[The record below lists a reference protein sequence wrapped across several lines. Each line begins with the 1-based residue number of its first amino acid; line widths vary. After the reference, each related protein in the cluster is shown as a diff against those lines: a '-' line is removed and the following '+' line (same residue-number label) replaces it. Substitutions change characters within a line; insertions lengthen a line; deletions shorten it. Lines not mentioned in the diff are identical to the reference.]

1 MELGASISSA
11 GASSVRRM
19 QRDLRGFTSVHSTT
33 SAAAAGPRT
42 SSGASSRWSTG
53 NVLENRTPE
62 EPIEEPTT
70 LDDERQFLH
79 QRFEKLRSDHPGFGG
94 ADRKQFAVAFSGGGV
109 RAAAYHCGLLWALS
123 AENLMKDVSHLAVVS
138 GGAYT
143 AACYV
148 THLLKASDET
158 PPQLGSQ
165 VDTWYKEVVAR
176 TILRM
181 QHNINYLVRIGTR
194 CRADQEWERGRGCC
208 PRIFDIPF
216 FILTIIA
223 TACIS
228 PALIFINTVWPLV
241 LCIEHELAATLRSA
255 WCDPMH
261 TPYSEALL
269 QWSKTRLIY
278 FAGLTASLGVLLALL
293 ARLGCCRPNREHYV
307 SHLFRRSM
315 QQVLIRGAICY
326 SIYVTVPW
334 ILLQMQNLSWGT
346 QSVLFKTEKGKEWV
360 HYYCWKYIHESIR
373 NGPSCIDYMQ
383 PFHNTLWFND
393 GHNSLYRNATWL
405 AENHVGLRPTGQDPG
420 GDTQYTT
427 PMFLVVNL
435 IIFAAGLIGLLW
447 GLSLLRWYLTL
458 AGPIWAAFLVALV
471 AQWQIFGPLT
481 GQYLFPNL
489 LHFSEKSSSW
499 IFRVCIIAAVITLP
513 IYDLLIK
520 LIHSYYRRSLQL
532 AYFCDGEDIE
542 FPAAAESPYCPNL
555 LLGACIN
562 DFRRPE
568 DKELLSDFTLSPLFM
583 GCPRTGFFRTDR
595 RMRLGY
601 AISVSGA
608 APDTLMLTKFD
619 VLPIRF
625 LLSVFSLRL
634 GDFVRLAP
642 DGKVAKQM
650 GTAFRRIEERA
661 APSAAGNEVRAA
673 TAQFLVQR
681 VWDGAPVALIFV
693 ACHLFV
699 MLGRSLDTAGSCGA
713 YHVVL
718 QMGLSGFVIVL
729 LLSFFAFAPQL
740 RWLMRSP
747 LILQF
752 QMMFMHR
759 HQAIRPPPYVYVS
772 DGGLIECLGVLML
785 LRRRMPLI
793 ICSDACEDMNVT
805 LRALLDTI
813 HLARQEK
820 LCSFFDVNDPRRDVQ
835 LSMAEVRHSRCPYLR
850 LGIRYEPTGN
860 SEAME
865 GELLY
870 IRMRLAP
877 NDAAPERGL
886 LEKSELMEEPTLP
899 HGSTFD
905 TGVASSRATESDMP
919 PRREMNGL
927 WCSGP
932 CARRCPGR
940 RFPDFGT
947 GNQFLQP
954 RHFANLCAL
963 GAEMALPAAKYISR
977 SLRSSDP

>member
-1 MELGASISSA
+1 
-11 GASSVRRM
+11 
-19 QRDLRGFTSVHSTT
+19 
-33 SAAAAGPRT
+33 
-42 SSGASSRWSTG
+42 
-53 NVLENRTPE
+53 
-62 EPIEEPTT
+62 
-70 LDDERQFLH
+70 
-79 QRFEKLRSDHPGFGG
+79 
-94 ADRKQFAVAFSGGGV
+94 
-109 RAAAYHCGLLWALS
+109 
-123 AENLMKDVSHLAVVS
+123 
-138 GGAYT
+138 
-143 AACYV
+143 
-148 THLLKASDET
+148 
-158 PPQLGSQ
+158 
-165 VDTWYKEVVAR
+165 
-176 TILRM
+176 
-181 QHNINYLVRIGTR
+181 
-194 CRADQEWERGRGCC
+194 
-208 PRIFDIPF
+208 
-216 FILTIIA
+216 
-223 TACIS
+223 
-228 PALIFINTVWPLV
+228 
-241 LCIEHELAATLRSA
+241 
-255 WCDPMH
+255 MH

-481 GQYLFPNL
+481 GPKGQYLFPNL

-661 APSAAGNEVRAA
+661 APSAAGNEAPDCPGCGLRVADLRRHMKRCCPEKLPERVQAPGDGSRQAA
-673 TAQFLVQR
+673 RKAASEQDWISEEEVKEAALQSFSR
-681 VWDGAPVALIFV
+681 VKDP
-693 ACHLFV
+693 
-699 MLGRSLDTAGSCGA
+699 
-713 YHVVL
+713 
-718 QMGLSGFVIVL
+718 
-729 LLSFFAFAPQL
+729 
-740 RWLMRSP
+740 
-747 LILQF
+747 
-752 QMMFMHR
+752 
-759 HQAIRPPPYVYVS
+759 
-772 DGGLIECLGVLML
+772 L
-785 LRRRMPLI
+785 LRRVLELRFGADQGGHRRSPAEVAEVLGGKYAGKAETALMLIRQALRSIPLVADDPKDLVVI
-793 ICSDACEDMNVT
+793 YEDDDLLAVSKPPFLRVTPVHRFVGKSLTNQVLGYLQGKYGEGYESAMVLHRLDQTTSGLVLCAKNKEAARICGDRWHDDACRKEYLAIALPQGPCELKKIGDT
-805 LRALLDTI
+805 LVVDAPIGLDKTSDDPVRRAINSDGQHAATRFEVIDVGIDGALLLTCI
-813 HLARQEK
+813 
-820 LCSFFDVNDPRRDVQ
+820 
-835 LSMAEVRHSRCPYLR
+835 
-850 LGIRYEPTGN
+850 
-860 SEAME
+860 
-865 GELLY
+865 
-870 IRMRLAP
+870 
-877 NDAAPERGL
+877 
-886 LEKSELMEEPTLP
+886 LEKSGRTHQIRLHAKHFGAPLL
-899 HGSTFD
+899 GD
-905 TGVASSRATESDMP
+905 
-919 PRREMNGL
+919 EMYGGENVVM
-927 WCSGP
+927 
-932 CARRCPGR
+932 
-940 RFPDFGT
+940 
-947 GNQFLQP
+947 
-954 RHFANLCAL
+954 H
-963 GAEMALPAAKYISR
+963 PAAPKR
-977 SLRSSDP
+977 VALHAWHLEAPHPRLEQQLQLKAPVPADLLESLQKLGIDFSQPLR